1 MSAAST
7 IRYLSEADVNE
18 LLPSLETQ
26 ITAVEHALRALAR
39 GSVHQPPKVALDLA
53 STPAFVHV
61 MPAAIERDLQTAGAA
76 GDRIAGMKWI
86 SGGGVAAIGGVV
98 LVERSNAG
106 GLRGIVAASR
116 LTAVRTAAVSGA
128 AIRVARR
135 GLEPVSRV
143 AFVGGG
149 VQAHSHREML
159 AAEHPAASV
168 TFLTR
173 RSASEL
179 PLRASDRVAENAEE
193 ALRDADLLITAA
205 AFGTEARAL
214 PLGLLAP
221 DATIIAIDYATSI
234 RGEDLAL
241 LRAHRPVRLMT
252 DSAEQFKVTRAAGK
266 LEGWPEISDEIGGG
280 AGAGFIGTT
289 IVNHLGIAACDVLL
303 ADLLLARAEERGI
316 GTLLG

>member
-1 MSAAST
+1 MSDRAAARHT
-7 IRYLSEADVNE
+7 RYLSEADVAA
-18 LLPSLETQ
+18 LLPSVSEQ
-26 ITAVEHALRALAR
+26 IDVVVDALRQVAERRA
-39 GSVHQPPKVALDLA
+39 HQPPKIAL
-53 STPAFVHV
+53 PAGTDGRFFHL
-61 MPAAIERDLQTAGAA
+61 MPAAVRAGGGQVAGA
-76 GDRIAGMKWI
+76 KWI
-86 SGGGVAAIGGVV
+86 SGGGGLPIDGLVILEDERGATRGLVAA
-98 LVERSNAG
+98 AG
-106 GLRGIVAASR
+106 
-116 LTAVRTAAVSGA
+116 LTAARTAAVSGA
-128 AIRVARR
+128 AIRVARH
-135 GLEPVSRV
+135 GLGAVSRV

-149 VQAHSHREML
+149 VQAHSHRALL

-168 TFLTR
+168 VFLTR

-179 PLRASDRVAENAEE
+179 PLRAGDRVVQSGDD

-252 DSAEQFKVTRAAGK
+252 DSAEQFNATRAAGK
-266 LEGWPEISDEIGGG
+266 LDGWPEISEEIGADG
-280 AGAGFIGTT
+280 ATGFAGTT
-289 IVNHLGIAACDVLL
+289 IVNHLGSATCDLLL

>member
-1 MSAAST
+1 MSDRAAARHT
-7 IRYLSEADVNE
+7 RYLSEADVAA
-18 LLPSLETQ
+18 LLPSISEQIDVVTAALTQ
-26 ITAVEHALRALAR
+26 VAERRA
-39 GSVHQPPKVALDLA
+39 HQPPKIAL
-53 STPAFVHV
+53 PAGADGRFFHL
-61 MPAAIERDLQTAGAA
+61 MPAVVRTGDGQVAGA
-76 GDRIAGMKWI
+76 KWI
-86 SGGGVAAIGGVV
+86 SGGGLPIDGLVILEDESGATRGLVAA
-98 LVERSNAG
+98 AD
-106 GLRGIVAASR
+106 
-116 LTAVRTAAVSGA
+116 LTAARTAAVSGA
-128 AIRVARR
+128 AIRVARH
-135 GLEPVSRV
+135 GLGAVSGV
-143 AFVGGG
+143 AFIGGG
-149 VQAHSHREML
+149 VQAHSHRAML
-159 AAEHPAASV
+159 AAEQPAASV

-179 PLRASDRVAENAEE
+179 PLRAGDRVAENAEE

-252 DSAEQFKVTRAAGK
+252 DSAEQFNATRAAGK
-266 LEGWPEISDEIGGG
+266 LAGWPEISDEIG
-280 AGAGFIGTT
+280 ASESSEFLGTT
-289 IVNHLGIAACDVLL
+289 IVNHLGVAACDLLL

>member
-1 MSAAST
+1 MSNRAAARRT
-7 IRYLSEADVNE
+7 RYLSEADVAA
-18 LLPSLETQ
+18 LLPSVSEQ
-26 ITAVEHALRALAR
+26 IDLVADALRQVAERRA
-39 GSVHQPPKVALDLA
+39 HQPPKIAL
-53 STPAFVHV
+53 PAGADGRFFHL
-61 MPAAIERDLQTAGAA
+61 MPAVVRAGSSQVAGA
-76 GDRIAGMKWI
+76 KWI
-86 SGGGVAAIGGVV
+86 SGGGGLPIDGLVILEDESGATRGLVAA
-98 LVERSNAG
+98 AG
-106 GLRGIVAASR
+106 
-116 LTAVRTAAVSGA
+116 LTAARTAAVSGA

-135 GLEPVSRV
+135 GLGAVTRV

-149 VQAHSHREML
+149 VQAHSHRAML
-159 AAEHPAASV
+159 AAEQPAASV
-168 TFLTR
+168 TLLTR

-179 PLRASDRVAENAEE
+179 PLRAGDRVAENAEE

-214 PLGLLAP
+214 PLGFLAP

-252 DSAEQFKVTRAAGK
+252 DSAEQFNATRAAGK
-266 LEGWPEISDEIGGG
+266 LDGWPEISDEIG
-280 AGAGFIGTT
+280 ASESSEFVGTT
-289 IVNHLGIAACDVLL
+289 IVNHLGIAACDLLL

>member
-1 MSAAST
+1 MSDRAAARRT
-7 IRYLSEADVNE
+7 RYLSEADVAA
-18 LLPSLETQ
+18 LLPSVSEQIDVVADALTQ
-26 ITAVEHALRALAR
+26 VAERRA
-39 GSVHQPPKVALDLA
+39 HQPPKIAL
-53 STPAFVHV
+53 PAGANGRFFHL
-61 MPAAIERDLQTAGAA
+61 MPAVVRAGSSQVAGA
-76 GDRIAGMKWI
+76 KWI
-86 SGGGVAAIGGVV
+86 SGGGGLSIDGLVILEDEHGVT
-98 LVERSNAG
+98 R
-106 GLRGIVAASR
+106 GLIAAAS
-116 LTAVRTAAVSGA
+116 LTAARTAAVSGA
-128 AIRVARR
+128 AIRVARQ
-135 GLEPVSRV
+135 GLGPVVRV

-149 VQAHSHREML
+149 AQAHSHRAML

-179 PLRASDRVAENAEE
+179 PLRAGDRVAENAEE

-252 DSAEQFKVTRAAGK
+252 DSSEQFNATRAAGK
-266 LEGWPEISDEIGGG
+266 LEGWPEISDEIG
-280 AGAGFIGTT
+280 ASESSEFVGTT
-289 IVNHLGIAACDVLL
+289 IVNHLGIAACDLLL

>member
-1 MSAAST
+1 MSAARN
-7 IRYLSEADVNE
+7 IHYLSDADVAT
-18 LLPSLETQ
+18 LMPHIDVQ
-26 ITAVEHALRALAR
+26 ISVVEQALRAIVSGTA
-39 GSVHQPPKVALDLA
+39 HQPPKVSLDIVKE
-53 STPAFVHV
+53 SAFVHV
-61 MPAAIERDLQTAGAA
+61 MPVAIDQDPPHRAGDARLAGA
-76 GDRIAGMKWI
+76 KWI
-86 SGGGVAAIGGVV
+86 SGGGGTAIGGVV
-98 LVERSNAG
+98 LVERAGAG
-106 GLRGIVAASR
+106 GLRGIVSAAG
-116 LTAVRTAAVSGA
+116 LTAARTAAVSGA

-135 GLEPVSRV
+135 GLASVSRV

-149 VQAHSHREML
+149 VQAHSHRAVL
-159 AAEHPAASV
+159 AVEHPAATV
-168 TFLTR
+168 KFLTR

-179 PLRASDRVAENAEE
+179 PLRAGDRVAENAEE

-221 DATIIAIDYATSI
+221 DATIIAIDYSTSI

-252 DSAEQFKVTRAAGK
+252 DSAEQFNATRAAGK
-266 LEGWPEISDEIGGG
+266 LDGWPQISEEIGADGG
-280 AGAGFIGTT
+280 AGLAGTT
-289 IVNHLGIAACDVLL
+289 IVNHLGIAACDLLL

>member
-1 MSAAST
+1 M
-7 IRYLSEADVNE
+7 RYLSEQNVQDV
-18 LLPSLETQ
+18 LIDYPSL
-26 ITAVEHALRALAR
+26 IALVVGALERVADR
-39 GSVHQPPKVALDLA
+39 SAHQPSKVALTLA
-53 STPAFVHV
+53 ANGRFAHA
-61 MPAAIERDLQTAGAA
+61 MPAAVDTSTDERISGV
-76 GDRIAGMKWI
+76 KWI
-86 SGGGVAAIGGVV
+86 SGGPGTPISGVVVVEREQGGVK
-98 LVERSNAG
+98 
-106 GLRGIVAASR
+106 GIVAAAA
-116 LTAVRTAAVSGA
+116 LTAARTTAVSGA
-128 AIRVARR
+128 AIRVARH
-135 GLEPVSRV
+135 GLGAVSRV

-159 AAEHPAASV
+159 AAEYPTASV

-179 PLRASDRVAENAEE
+179 PLRAGDRVAENAEE

-252 DSAEQFKVTRAAGK
+252 DSAEQFNATRAAGK
-266 LEGWPEISDEIGGG
+266 LEGWPEISDEIG
-280 AGAGFIGTT
+280 ASESSEFVGTT
-289 IVNHLGIAACDVLL
+289 IVNHLGIAACDLLL

>member
-1 MSAAST
+1 MSNQAAARRT
-7 IRYLSEADVNE
+7 RYLSEADVAA
-18 LLPSLETQ
+18 LLPSVSEQ
-26 ITAVEHALRALAR
+26 IDLVADALRQVAERRA
-39 GSVHQPPKVALDLA
+39 HQPPKIAL
-53 STPAFVHV
+53 PAGADGRFFHL
-61 MPAAIERDLQTAGAA
+61 MPAVVRAGSSQVAGA
-76 GDRIAGMKWI
+76 KWI
-86 SGGGVAAIGGVV
+86 SGGGGLPIDGLVILEDESGATRGLVAA
-98 LVERSNAG
+98 AG
-106 GLRGIVAASR
+106 
-116 LTAVRTAAVSGA
+116 LTAARTAAVSGA

-135 GLEPVSRV
+135 GLGAVTRV

-149 VQAHSHREML
+149 VQAHSHRAML
-159 AAEHPAASV
+159 AAEQPAASV
-168 TFLTR
+168 TLLTR

-179 PLRASDRVAENAEE
+179 PLRAGDRVAENAEE

-214 PLGLLAP
+214 PLGFLAP

-252 DSAEQFKVTRAAGK
+252 DSAEQFNATRAAGK
-266 LEGWPEISDEIGGG
+266 LDGWPEISDEIG
-280 AGAGFIGTT
+280 ASESSEFVGTT
-289 IVNHLGIAACDVLL
+289 IVNHLGIAACYLLL

>member
-1 MSAAST
+1 MGAARN
-7 IRYLSEADVNE
+7 IRYLSDADVAA
-18 LLPSLETQ
+18 LMPHTDVQ
-26 ITAVEHALRALAR
+26 ISVVERALRAIVSGTA
-39 GSVHQPPKVALDLA
+39 HQPPKVSLDIVKK
-53 STPAFVHV
+53 SAFVHV
-61 MPAAIERDLQTAGAA
+61 MPVAIDQDPPHRA
-76 GDRIAGMKWI
+76 GDVRIAGAKWI
-86 SGGGVAAIGGVV
+86 SGGSGIAIGGVV
-98 LVERSNAG
+98 LVERAGAG
-106 GLRGIVAASR
+106 GLRGIVSAAG
-116 LTAVRTAAVSGA
+116 LTAARTAAVSGT

-135 GLEPVSRV
+135 RLGAVLRV

-179 PLRASDRVAENAEE
+179 PLRVGDRVAENDEE

-252 DSAEQFKVTRAAGK
+252 DSAEQFNATRAAGK
-266 LEGWPEISDEIGGG
+266 LDGWPEISEEIGSFG
-280 AGAGFIGTT
+280 AGGSTGTT
-289 IVNHLGIAACDVLL
+289 IVNHLGIAACDLLL